1 MNNLDKL
8 YQIATNT
15 TPQSSIHNQ
24 LLKRNSK
31 QNLMKAQKEV
41 GLSKV
46 SNSDPYLAFTSWF
59 DSTQKYVDND
69 NRNDYWNLVLQ
80 NFPGSSEQA
89 NQFLKAHIES
99 KAKGDFYAEEV
110 NLRNLMTKI
119 PDWAIK
125 EYKPRLDFL
134 QSQNSNQNLMKAV
147 NLYKT
152 NLKQRLE
159 KLGEQPLDLDVPE
172 EEHIKDFLKLESLNL
187 LDVARIENGR
197 LVTVNEKGTI
207 VPVFQIEDRKQILSK
222 DKNGNPIPSEMD
234 LIYKVAPDLIANTV
248 KQNLQKSK
256 ELSTIGNKTASA
268 AAMRMLESG
277 DLDIP
282 NWGEAMSITSELEPQ
297 TVLNSAI
304 RGLIKKDPYKSR
316 DKIIADVMQIENT
329 YPDILSEINLR
340 RNNVPVSKPKSTG

>member
-1 MNNLDKL
+1 MNKLDKL

-31 QNLMKAQKEV
+31 QNLMKAEKEMS
-41 GLSKV
+41 LNKV

-69 NRNDYWNLVLQ
+69 NRNDYWNLVLK

-99 KAKGDFYAEEV
+99 KSKGDFYAEEV
-110 NLRNLMTKI
+110 NLRNMMTKL
-119 PDWAIK
+119 PDWAVNQV
-125 EYKPRLDFL
+125 KPRLDFL

-152 NLKQRLE
+152 NLKQRLS

-207 VPVFQIEDRKQILSK
+207 VPVFQVEDRKQILNK
-222 DKNGNPIPSEMD
+222 DKNGNPMPSEMD
-234 LIYKVAPDLIANTV
+234 LIYKIAPDLISDTV
-248 KQNLQKSK
+248 KKNIQKSK
-256 ELSTIGNKTASA
+256 ELAQLGNKTASA
-268 AAMRMLESG
+268 TAMRMLESG
-277 DLDIP
+277 DLAIP

-297 TVLNSAI
+297 TVLDAAI
-304 RGLIKKDPYKSR
+304 RGLVKKDPYKSR
-316 DKIIADVMQIENT
+316 DSIIADVMQIENT
-329 YPDILSEINLR
+329 YPDLLSEINLR
-340 RNNVPVSKPKSTG
+340 RNNVSVSKPKPNG